1 MSSTRRC
8 LRGRARAG
16 VPPTVEGRCGGVA
29 AGRGGD
35 GGDGGGG
42 GASSRSVRSGV
53 AVSGGGRGAGWRG
66 RLGGTGCPVGRCGVL
81 RGLRRAGGRDRRY
94 RGGTF
99 LRGGRG
105 EAAAA
110 A

>member
-53 AVSGGGRGAGWRG
+53 AVSGG